1 MPWRTCLIGGALL
14 AGLMAVVKPAIL
26 RTDNHARLLVL
37 LRGQSGTVRFV
48 NSVTER
54 PVVYH
59 FRVAGTFRDFSVA
72 TDAGTEEYYTGG
84 MYSMNEAVSTDSLPI
99 LRFCSIKGMS
109 VTIGFYDFQLNDG
122 CLEVELLWT
131 I

>member
-1 MPWRTCLIGGALL
+1 MTWRACLIGGALL

-37 LRGQSGTVRFV
+37 LRWQSGTVRFV

-59 FRVAGTFRDFSVA
+59 FRIAGTFRDFSVA

-84 MYSMNEAVSTDSLPI
+84 MYSMKEAVSMESLPV

-109 VTIGFYDFQLNDG
+109 VAIGFYDFQLNDG